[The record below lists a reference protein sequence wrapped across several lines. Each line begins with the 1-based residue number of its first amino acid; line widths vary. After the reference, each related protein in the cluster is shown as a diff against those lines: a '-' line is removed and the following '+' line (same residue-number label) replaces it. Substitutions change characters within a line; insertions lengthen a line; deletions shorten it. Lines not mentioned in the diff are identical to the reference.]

1 MAQQYRTQIISA
13 DSRQCYRELN
23 IGVAKPSS
31 DELAVVPHY
40 FINSHSI
47 FDEVNAGVFENYALQ
62 KLDEIFVTNDVAIVV
77 GGTGLYINALCN
89 GIDEM
94 PDIPTE
100 IRERIIS
107 DYNVKGLLW
116 LQQQLQEKDQLF
128 WRITNE
134 QQNPQRLMRALEI
147 KEATGKS
154 INEFRT
160 QKKVE
165 RPFSIIKMGL
175 QLPKEDLHKNINTR
189 VDQMVNQ
196 GLIDEVEQLIP
207 YKNLNA
213 LQTVGYTEL
222 FQYFNNEISRSEAIE
237 LIKTHTR
244 QYAKRQLTW
253 FKRDENIKWVSPTI
267 GIEKLEELI

>member
-77 GGTGLYINALCN
+77 GGTGLYINALCK
-89 GIDEM
+89 GIDKM

-100 IRERIIS
+100 IRKRIIS

-128 WRITNE
+128 WQITNE

-165 RPFSIIKMGL
+165 RPFNIIKMGL

-222 FQYFNNEISRSEAIE
+222 VQYFNNEISRSEAIE